1 MLIPRSALDAFR
13 QDLAAEPTTAGP
25 ADARWLQ
32 VVTLLQSALDVAP
45 SQRDPI
51 LGAATGLAAPD
62 ALAPDAAVLPLP
74 VTLSFAPPP
83 MVEMAIRTAI
93 AMEDGARFHLAYA
106 AYDAALRLVVSELE
120 DDAKRIEVQGV
131 ILALQGRTA
140 RQIGDVEAAT
150 KHYEAAE
157 KLGRDGRVDSVVARA
172 WVGLG
177 LLAQIRGNHPEARR
191 RFTQSLGLTGA
202 APESRQVAHQG
213 LMVSA
218 SAAGDY
224 DMAAL
229 HAWAAYELAPAGDEK
244 VSALCDVAELL
255 RTAGHPAVA
264 LRGFSAAMLRAPRS
278 ARQLLPALGGA
289 ALAAAQALPRASAR
303 PLVDGFAVRVESIA
317 EQTPLPYPLASAFA
331 DLGEAYELLGQDAS
345 AAGFRSRARTIAE
358 RFGFFELVYRV
369 TEGVANVAAAAAR
382 PAAPAPL
389 GAARSVVTAVSA
401 FETPA
406 EVELALAAAGV

>member
-13 QDLAAEPTTAGP
+13 QDLAADPTAAGP

-32 VVTLLQSALDVAP
+32 VVTLLQSAVDVAP
-45 SQRDPI
+45 SQRGGI
-51 LGAATGLAAPD
+51 LDAATDLAAPD
-62 ALAPDAAVLPLP
+62 ALGPDAGVRALP
-74 VTLSFAPPP
+74 VTMSFAPPP
-83 MVEMAIRTAI
+83 VVEMAVRSAI

-106 AYDAALRLVVSELE
+106 AYDAALRLVVAEIP
-120 DDAKRIEVQGV
+120 DDARRVEVQGV

-140 RQIGDVEAAT
+140 RQLGDVEVAT

-157 KLGRDGRVDSVVARA
+157 KLGRDARVDAVVARA

-177 LLAQIRGNHPEARR
+177 LLAQIRGNHPDARR
-191 RFTQSLGLTGA
+191 RFTQALGLTGA

-244 VSALCDVAELL
+244 VAALCDVAELL
-255 RTAGHPAVA
+255 RNAGYPAVA

-278 ARQLLPALGGA
+278 ARQLL
-289 ALAAAQALPRASAR
+289 
-303 PLVDGFAVRVESIA
+303 
-317 EQTPLPYPLASAFA
+317 
-331 DLGEAYELLGQDAS
+331 
-345 AAGFRSRARTIAE
+345 
-358 RFGFFELVYRV
+358 
-369 TEGVANVAAAAAR
+369 
-382 PAAPAPL
+382 
-389 GAARSVVTAVSA
+389 
-401 FETPA
+401 
-406 EVELALAAAGV
+406 